1 MKLTPARLE
10 MLIRRKDEIDDH
22 VDYVFRHWCTA
33 MGIHPAYG
41 VHRWDLSSNSTVDIV
56 QDITCRG
63 CTDYDYHKIP
73 VAWLFMSPD
82 ELQIAVEELKQKV
95 ADEKKQKKV
104 NDKKRKIAA
113 LENQLRELR
122 EEG

>member
-10 MLIRRKDEIDDH
+10 MLIRRKDEIDEH
-22 VDYVFRHWCTA
+22 VDNVFRHWCTA

-63 CTDYDYHKIP
+63 CTDYDYHQIP
-73 VAWLFMSPD
+73 VSWLYMSPD

-95 ADEKKQKKV
+95 ADDKKKKKAAEKKR
-104 NDKKRKIAA
+104 DIAD
-113 LENQLRELR
+113 LERRLAELKYQ
-122 EEG
+122 